1 MNYRKLETKIS
12 NDAKFR
18 SLSDDAKL
26 LFYSLFFHS
35 NSTSLGA
42 MKCSIPG
49 TAAEMGWTEEKARKA
64 FYELSGVQSGII
76 TEIIPDTNPE
86 KYTKP
91 SENDFMGLI
100 KFDEKACYLEFPNY
114 LKYNKPQNTNVVKSW
129 SRSWDLIPECEMKF
143 QLYQRLK
150 EYTEGLGQS
159 YLKSFLE
166 SFPIPTRN
174 DTPPL
179 YLYPKLY
186 PKLYLEPKKDIYIP
200 PSKPKRKSKKQT
212 DNLRLETNDFIVK
225 EIFEFWNYATPPEIA
240 KISSIKETRRNKIE
254 ELLIEYPNI
263 LDWKKAIRRL
273 SASEFCRGK
282 KEGGWSI
289 GFDWFIKEDNF
300 IKCFEGN
307 YNNPPYSPKLVG
319 YQNGKPVLEDK
330 YDELTKEEQSTVNPS
345 YSASLDS
352 SRTENDRGDDKIV
365 NPERKDNIS

>member
-64 FYELSGVQSGII
+64 FYELSGAQPGII
-76 TEIIPDTNPE
+76 TEIISDTNQE

-166 SFPIPTRN
+166 SFPIPTQN

-179 YLYPKLY
+179 YLY

-212 DNLRLETNDFIVK
+212 EDSRLSNPNDESVN
-225 EIFEFWNYATPPEIA
+225 EIFKFCQIALPKIPTILSKQRITGIEKSLKSHNPWEIKLSIMECQNDDFMRGDNPNHKSYATIDYMFGRQREDKVLKWLESAYETLGIQN
-240 KISSIKETRRNKIE
+240 KSLEEKE
-254 ELLIEYPNI
+254 
-263 LDWKKAIRRL
+263 KKA
-273 SASEFCRGK
+273 
-282 KEGGWSI
+282 
-289 GFDWFIKEDNF
+289 N
-300 IKCFEGN
+300 
-307 YNNPPYSPKLVG
+307 
-319 YQNGKPVLEDK
+319 
-330 YDELTKEEQSTVNPS
+330 ELIVSFVEKRTKERIKP
-345 YSASLDS
+345 
-352 SRTENDRGDDKIV
+352 NDLP
-365 NPERKDNIS
+365 NN